1 MVSISPPFARVLG
14 RDYARELPKE
24 ELSLLTGAVLCSRP
38 NLIRLDGN
46 YRRQA
51 RASQSVYRRRRGT
64 GDCGGTHVEV
74 NFVGVHVRGEPG
86 SASLTPIDNI
96 GPASWPC

>member
-14 RDYARELPKE
+14 RDYARELLEE

-38 NLIRLDGN
+38 HLIRLDGN

-51 RASQSVYRRRRGT
+51 RVSQLSAAERHWRLWWNICRELCRRAREG
-64 GDCGGTHVEV
+64 
-74 NFVGVHVRGEPG
+74 
-86 SASLTPIDNI
+86 
-96 GPASWPC
+96 